1 MDAARTL
8 HLAAYDIR
16 SRSRL
21 QRVRRYLS
29 AYKVGGQKS
38 VFEIW
43 VTDAELR
50 RIQLDLKAMLDTR
63 CDRLHVFALDPRMKP
78 RLHGV
83 AKTFAE
89 PFFVVV

>member
-1 MDAARTL
+1 
-8 HLAAYDIR
+8 
-16 SRSRL
+16 
-21 QRVRRYLS
+21 
-29 AYKVGGQKS
+29 
-38 VFEIW
+38 
-43 VTDAELR
+43 
-50 RIQLDLKAMLDTR
+50 MLDTR